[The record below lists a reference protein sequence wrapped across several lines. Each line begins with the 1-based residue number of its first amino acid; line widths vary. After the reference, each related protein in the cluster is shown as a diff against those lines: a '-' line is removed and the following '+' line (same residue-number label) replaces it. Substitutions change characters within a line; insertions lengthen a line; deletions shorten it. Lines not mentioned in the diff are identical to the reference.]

1 MATRAGARYHAT
13 GGGHITSDDVFKS
26 LEVGKRKAEANEL
39 AKMKESCID
48 NMALQEDCHDILIDL
63 DGQPPNGKQLKK
75 LLKWQGKKSVG
86 KAVDLEAWNALCDE
100 HEAFGEDIIFALPTV
115 KRWTTE
121 LQEKLDWLMT
131 AEIDMSETAV
141 GRLLALE
148 KRNLLAAARSMTAK
162 ERAEVLE
169 AFGINPEILDEDDED
184 DASEMDSEAV

>member
-1 MATRAGARYHAT
+1 M
-13 GGGHITSDDVFKS
+13 
-26 LEVGKRKAEANEL
+26 
-39 AKMKESCID
+39 
-48 NMALQEDCHDILIDL
+48 
-63 DGQPPNGKQLKK
+63 
-75 LLKWQGKKSVG
+75 
-86 KAVDLEAWNALCDE
+86 
-100 HEAFGEDIIFALPTV
+100 AFGEDIIFALPTV

-148 KRNLLAAARSMTAK
+148 KRNLLAAARSMNAG

-169 AFGINPEILDEDDED
+169 AFGMNSEILDEDGED